1 MLMNQQSEPQVAII
15 GTGITGLSVAARL
28 EQAGIPFIMFEKEHR
43 VGGQI
48 RTLREKGYTFE
59 VGPNTGAMSTP
70 EVAELFEYASPLA
83 VLETAQ
89 KEAAYRWIWKGKRFH
104 TIPSGP
110 VGGLLTPLFTL
121 KDKFRVL
128 LEPFRKKGTDPYESV
143 GDLAARRLGQSFV
156 DYAVDPFIGGIY
168 AGDPFRLTTQF
179 ALPKLYQL
187 EQEYGSFI
195 KGAIKKAKQPKSDRD
210 RKATKEVFSAE
221 GGLENLVSA
230 LVTKISRMGTILTGV
245 EKITTSYV
253 SPNCWD
259 ITYETGGVASAV
271 RVSHVVSTV
280 RADLLEE
287 VLPKE
292 IASSLL
298 PISSLEYAPITE
310 IAVGFDHLPSVRRNA
325 FGGLV
330 PSREKRKILGIL
342 FPSSCFRG
350 RVPYDDSALFT
361 IFMEG
366 IRNADEFRGLSE
378 DEIVKIGLGEL
389 YDMMKIPKEVE
400 PSLIHVSRYEKAI
413 PQYMTSSEQR
423 LERMRELE
431 STYAGL
437 HLAGGLSEGI
447 GLAHRITQGTNLGKA
462 IAESFLKNRMI

>member
-1 MLMNQQSEPQVAII
+1 MNQQSQPQVTII
-15 GTGITGLSVAARL
+15 GAGITGLSVAAQL
-28 EQAGIPFIMFEKEHR
+28 EQAGIPFIILEREHR

-48 RTLREKGYTFE
+48 CTLREKGYTFE

-89 KEAAYRWIWKGKRFH
+89 KDAAHRWIWKGDRFH
-104 TIPSGP
+104 AIPSGP
-110 VGGLLTPLFTL
+110 IGGLLTPLFSL
-121 KDKFRVL
+121 KDKFGIL

-143 GDLAARRLGQSFV
+143 GALATRRLGRSFV

-168 AGDPFRLTTQF
+168 AGDPFKLTTQF
-179 ALPKLYQL
+179 ALPKLYHL

-230 LVTKISRMGTILTGV
+230 LVTKVSRAGTILTGV
-245 EKITTSYV
+245 EKISTSYV

-259 ITYETGGVASAV
+259 ITYEIGGVSTDV
-271 RVSHVVSTV
+271 RVSHVISTV
-280 RADLLEE
+280 RADLLEA
-287 VLPKE
+287 VLPRE
-292 IASSLL
+292 IASSFS

-310 IAVGFDHLPSVRRNA
+310 IAVGFDHLPEVKRNA
-325 FGGLV
+325 FGGLI

-366 IRNADEFRGLSE
+366 IRNVDEFRGLSE
-378 DEIVKIGLGEL
+378 AEIVEVGLSEL
-389 YDMMKIPKEVE
+389 YDMMKIPKDIE
-400 PSLIHVSRYEKAI
+400 PTLVHVSRYEKAI
-413 PQYMTSSEQR
+413 PQYTASSEQR
-423 LERMRELE
+423 LERMSELE
-431 STYAGL
+431 ETYVGL

-462 IAESFLKNRMI
+462 VAESCRKNGMI

>member
-1 MLMNQQSEPQVAII
+1 MNQQSQPQVTII
-15 GTGITGLSVAARL
+15 GAGITGLSVAAQL
-28 EQAGIPFIMFEKEHR
+28 EQAGIPFIILEREHR

-48 RTLREKGYTFE
+48 CTLREKGYTFE

-89 KEAAYRWIWKGKRFH
+89 KDAAHRWIWKGDRFH
-104 TIPSGP
+104 AIPSGP
-110 VGGLLTPLFTL
+110 IGGLLTPLFSL
-121 KDKFRVL
+121 KDKFGIL

-143 GDLAARRLGQSFV
+143 GALATRRLGRSFV

-168 AGDPFRLTTQF
+168 AGDPFKLTTQF
-179 ALPKLYQL
+179 ALPKLYHL

-230 LVTKISRMGTILTGV
+230 LVTKVSRAGTILTGV
-245 EKITTSYV
+245 EKISTSYV

-259 ITYETGGVASAV
+259 ITYEIGGVSTDV
-271 RVSHVVSTV
+271 RVSHVISTV
-280 RADLLEE
+280 RADLLEA
-287 VLPKE
+287 VLPRE
-292 IASSLL
+292 IASSLS

-310 IAVGFDHLPSVRRNA
+310 IAVGFDHLPEVKRNA
-325 FGGLV
+325 FGGLI

-366 IRNADEFRGLSE
+366 IRNVDEFRGLSE
-378 DEIVKIGLGEL
+378 AEIVEVGLSEL
-389 YDMMKIPKEVE
+389 YDMMKIPKDIE
-400 PSLIHVSRYEKAI
+400 PTLVHVSRYEKAI
-413 PQYMTSSEQR
+413 PQYTASSEQR
-423 LERMRELE
+423 LERMSELE
-431 STYAGL
+431 ETYVGL

-462 IAESFLKNRMI
+462 VAESCRKNEMI

>member
-1 MLMNQQSEPQVAII
+1 MNQQSQPQVAII
-15 GTGITGLSVAARL
+15 GAGITGLSVAAQL
-28 EQAGIPFIMFEKEHR
+28 EQAGIPFVILEREHR

-48 RTLREKGYTFE
+48 CTRSDKGYTFE
-59 VGPNTGAMSTP
+59 IGPNTGALSTP

-89 KEAAYRWIWKGKRFH
+89 KEAAHRWIWKGDRFH
-104 TIPSGP
+104 PIPSGP
-110 VGGLLTPLFTL
+110 VGGLLTPLFSL
-121 KDKFRVL
+121 KDKFRIL
-128 LEPFRKKGTDPYESV
+128 LEPFRKKGTDPHESV
-143 GDLAARRLGQSFV
+143 GDLASRRLGRSFV

-168 AGDPFRLTTQF
+168 AGDPFRLATRF
-179 ALPKLYQL
+179 ALPKLYHL

-195 KGAIKKAKQPKSDRD
+195 KGAIKKAKLPKSDRD
-210 RKATKEVFSAE
+210 RKATKEVFSAQ

-230 LVTKISRMGTILTGV
+230 LVTKVSRSGTILTGV
-245 EKITTSYV
+245 DKIKTSYI
-253 SPNCWD
+253 SPNAWD
-259 ITYETGGVASAV
+259 ITYETGGVSTDV
-271 RVSHVVSTV
+271 RISHVISTV

-287 VLPKE
+287 ILPRE
-292 IASSLL
+292 VSSSLL

-310 IAVGFDHLPSVRRNA
+310 IAVGFDHLPGVKRNA

-366 IRNADEFRGLSE
+366 IRNAEEFRGLSE
-378 DEIVKIGLGEL
+378 TEIVRIGLGEL
-389 YDMMKIPKEVE
+389 YDMMKIPKDME
-400 PSLIHVSRYEKAI
+400 PSLVHVSRYEKAI
-413 PQYMTSSEQR
+413 PQYTASSEQR

-431 STYAGL
+431 GAYVGL

-462 IAESFLKNRMI
+462 VAKSFLKNKTI

>member
-59 VGPNTGAMSTP
+59 VGPNTGAMSTS

-121 KDKFRVL
+121 KDKFRIL

-168 AGDPFRLTTQF
+168 AGDPFKLTTQF

-259 ITYETGGVASAV
+259 ITYETGDVASAV
-271 RVSHVVSTV
+271 RVSHVISTV
-280 RADLLEE
+280 RQICLRMCYRRRSLRHFYPFLRSNMLRSLRLLS
-287 VLPKE
+287 VL
-292 IASSLL
+292 
-298 PISSLEYAPITE
+298 IT
-310 IAVGFDHLPSVRRNA
+310 
-325 FGGLV
+325 
-330 PSREKRKILGIL
+330 
-342 FPSSCFRG
+342 C
-350 RVPYDDSALFT
+350 RV
-361 IFMEG
+361 
-366 IRNADEFRGLSE
+366 
-378 DEIVKIGLGEL
+378 
-389 YDMMKIPKEVE
+389 
-400 PSLIHVSRYEKAI
+400 
-413 PQYMTSSEQR
+413 
-423 LERMRELE
+423 
-431 STYAGL
+431 
-437 HLAGGLSEGI
+437 
-447 GLAHRITQGTNLGKA
+447 
-462 IAESFLKNRMI
+462 